1 MYEADLMLF
10 LVCFFPYFRELSYQA
25 KKNLTLRRLRQLN
38 DQYLHNFHL
47 HTNWMLFLNIYLL
60 DSKKYLQWECL
71 EFEFHSN
78 IRLKLLKELK
88 LNNLILFSKK
98 HVKDLFWINLY
109 IYIFDHIYLFLLFQL
124 QSAGVYYLKN

>member
-10 LVCFFPYFRELSYQA
+10 LVCFFRYFRELSYQA
-25 KKNLTLRRLRQLN
+25 KKNLTLRRLLQLN

-78 IRLKLLKELK
+78 IRLMLLKELK
-88 LNNLILFSKK
+88 LNNLILFPKK
-98 HVKDLFWINLY
+98 HVNDMICVHLY
-109 IYIFDHIYLFLLFQL
+109 RH
-124 QSAGVYYLKN
+124 

>member
-1 MYEADLMLF
+1 MSE
-10 LVCFFPYFRELSYQA
+10 QA
-25 KKNLTLRRLRQLN
+25 KKNLTLRRILQLN
-38 DQYLHNFHL
+38 DQYLNNFHL

-88 LNNLILFSKK
+88 LNNLILFPKK
-98 HVKDLFWINLY
+98 HVNDLLWIHFSS
-109 IYIFDHIYLFLLFQL
+109 YIFDYLYIFVFFQF
-124 QSAGVYYLKN
+124 QRR